1 MRIQGKNKQQGF
13 TLIELVVVIVIL
25 GILAATA
32 VPRFA
37 NLTDNANTAVASGV
51 LGSITSSAA
60 IQLGAN
66 QGNAASLNTILTE
79 TDFSSVPAGTTI
91 TLGANGSGGPVDI
104 SGSVVTL
111 NGGTC
116 GNVSGNTTTFSVQVG
131 TSTAATG
138 TLSNSLCSG

>member
-1 MRIQGKNKQQGF
+1 MKNQQSGF

-37 NLTDNANTAVASGV
+37 NLTDNANTAVAAGI
-51 LGSITSSAA
+51 LGSLSSSAA

-66 QGNAASLNTILTE
+66 QGAAATFSNIISN
-79 TDFSSVPAGTTI
+79 TDFSSVPDTTVI
-91 TLGANGSGGPVDI
+91 TLGGDGAGTVTFSGG
-104 SGSVVTL
+104 VVAT
-111 NGGTC
+111 NTGTC
-116 GNVSGNTTTFSVQVG
+116 GTTSGNVTSVQVQVG

-138 TLSNSLCSG
+138 SLSNGLCSG